1 MFSNLIKHFSSTI
14 RNCRFASSS
23 LPKYSTN
30 FSYRQHLVSDLSN
43 SNLID
48 TSVSLHGWLQYRRMN
63 SFGVLRDHSG
73 LIQFILPSSL
83 KQQRQILKQ
92 TPVESCVHIQ
102 GILKKRPEKDMNTDM
117 TLGHLEIHVTDFKVI
132 NTCLPTLPVDLSKFH
147 ESDEITRLTY
157 RYLDFRRDIMQER
170 IRFRS
175 EFISKVREFLL
186 KHSFVDIETPSLF
199 RRTPGGAREFL
210 VPTHIQGGGLF
221 YALTQSPQQFKQ
233 LLMMGGFDRYF
244 QIAKCFRDE
253 TGRHDRQPEFTQ
265 IDLELSFVSRENIFS
280 LIEQLLSA
288 CWPDSL
294 DNIPF
299 LRLTFTE
306 CMSRYGTDKPDT
318 RFALEIEHTSDKL
331 YITSPVSLKNI
342 KNFLA
347 DTNNIDYDDNTRK
360 FSMNKTN
367 DENEDLIQMG
377 KLRLK
382 LVDLLEKEYK
392 IELRKKRQ
400 WNFLWVTD
408 FPLFTPMTDD
418 KIKFESTHHPF
429 TAPIDE
435 HLSLISSEKHWSTII
450 GQHYDLVLN
459 GYEVGGGSIR
469 IYDSY
474 LQRFILN
481 DILHLPIEHL
491 EHLLKALEY
500 GAPPHGGIALGL
512 DRLLALVLETEH
524 IRDVIPFPKT
534 SIGKD
539 LMAHAPS
546 QVEQSE
552 LDYYF
557 LKIDKKN

>member
-1 MFSNLIKHFSSTI
+1 MKQVFKFIFHTINL
-14 RNCRFASSS
+14 
-23 LPKYSTN
+23 L
-30 FSYRQHLVSDLSN
+30 
-43 SNLID
+43 
-48 TSVSLHGWLQYRRMN
+48 
-63 SFGVLRDHSG
+63 
-73 LIQFILPSSL
+73 FI
-83 KQQRQILKQ
+83 
-92 TPVESCVHIQ
+92 
-102 GILKKRPEKDMNTDM
+102 
-117 TLGHLEIHVTDFKVI
+117 
-132 NTCLPTLPVDLSKFH
+132 
-147 ESDEITRLTY
+147 
-157 RYLDFRRDIMQER
+157 
-170 IRFRS
+170 
-175 EFISKVREFLL
+175 FI
-186 KHSFVDIETPSLF
+186 
-199 RRTPGGAREFL
+199 
-210 VPTHIQGGGLF
+210 
-221 YALTQSPQQFKQ
+221 
-233 LLMMGGFDRYF
+233 
-244 QIAKCFRDE
+244 

-280 LIEQLLSA
+280 LIEQLLTA

-299 LRLTFTE
+299 PRLTFSE

-331 YITSPVSLKNI
+331 YITSPISLKNI

-347 DTNNIDYDDNTRK
+347 DTNNIDYDDNARK

-382 LVDLLEKEYK
+382 LADLLEKEYK

-418 KIKFESTHHPF
+418 KTKFESTHHPF

-534 SIGKD
+534 SIGRD